1 MIAYLKGY
9 ILDKKLNQLTLLT
22 GGVGYHVHVSSRTAA
37 AYKLG
42 QQDAAIH
49 IYTHVREDT
58 LSLFGF
64 TDEPSKNMFTLLL
77 SVSGVGPKI
86 ALAVEAAASP
96 SQIERAIAAADVDF
110 FSRISGLGKKT
121 AQRIIVDLK
130 PKLTSLKELDL
141 SQEVGSSFSQ
151 VQEALRS
158 LGISAKEASEAISKV
173 KNKFNLSPETIVRQA
188 LRNLK
193 R

>member
-1 MIAYLKGY
+1 MIAYLKGH

-22 GGVGYHVHVSSRTAA
+22 GGVGYHVHVSPRTAT

-42 QQDAAIH
+42 QQDAQLH

-64 TDEPSKNMFTLLL
+64 TDERSKNMFTLLL

-86 ALAVEAAASP
+86 ALAVEAVAPPA
-96 SQIERAIAAADVDF
+96 QIERAIAEADVDF
-110 FSRISGLGKKT
+110 FSRIPGLGKKT

-141 SQEVGSSFSQ
+141 SQEAGSSFIQ
-151 VQEALRS
+151 VQAALRS
-158 LGISAKEASEAISKV
+158 LGFSAQESSEAIGKV
-173 KNKFNLSPETIVRQA
+173 KNKSNLSPEVIVRQS